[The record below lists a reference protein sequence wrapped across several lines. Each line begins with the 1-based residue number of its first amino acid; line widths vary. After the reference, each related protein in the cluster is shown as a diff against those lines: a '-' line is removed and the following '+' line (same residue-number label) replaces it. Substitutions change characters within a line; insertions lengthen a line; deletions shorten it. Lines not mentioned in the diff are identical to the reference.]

1 MYASTPSVKQPL
13 KVDLPYRS
21 AKPPA
26 GIDLQPQP
34 LQARKKK
41 VKGVTAKAV
50 RRTDVPAQGTLQRA
64 GVDAPGSL
72 AEMPGHMQ
80 YQRLIG
86 ARAAQARRI
95 REDQLID
102 EQRRLLGEGATDAER
117 TAVKRRRKPQMELSG
132 AMLSNQMFYPDPT
145 GRGFST
151 SGTRLVGAEGVQ
163 PAMPGA
169 DPGAGPDWRLWGA
182 GIRRGRGGGGG
193 GGGAG

>member
-50 RRTDVPAQGTLQRA
+50 RRTGVPAQGTLQRA

-86 ARAAQARRI
+86 ARAAQARRV

-102 EQRRLLGEGATDAER
+102 EQRRLMGDGATAAER

-132 AMLSNQMFYPDPT
+132 AMLSGQMFYPDPV

-151 SGTRLVGAEGVQ
+151 SGTRLVNAEGVQ
-163 PAMPGA
+163 PAMPGP
-169 DPGAGPDWRLWGA
+169 DPGPQQQPRFVDMRYGGK
-182 GIRRGRGGGGG
+182 GRGRGGGGP
-193 GGGAG
+193 